1 MNIPRQFYG
10 MNYISRLFSNF
21 QDDEVVD
28 CPKLCFSEIRDI
40 TEVPLT
46 MKDTFELGVSAAEL
60 SKMLR
65 ELVTTRS
72 CCLDGLGI
80 AKGENKICSG
90 YRPPYSMKNPH
101 ITNSTCKTITAIA
114 VMFAVSEGLL
124 GVEDTVL
131 SFYPEYDT
139 MLTSKHVKQM
149 TIEHL
154 LTMTSGTKCTEIT
167 AVVEEDWVKAFLLTD
182 CQSEPGTQFIYNSMN
197 TYMLSA
203 ILTKIT
209 EMSLLEY
216 LRPRLFEP
224 LGINNVSWELCPK
237 GMERGGWGLHLS
249 IDGML
254 KIGLFLAN
262 DGKYN
267 DRQLIDSSYIR
278 KMKEVKVEQDTDALS
293 TGYGYQLWHLPNGF
307 YMLSGMYGQH
317 VIIDDSHKLVIATNA
332 HNDKMFPDSQFT
344 RTILNCMNSESLY
357 QPEVKRKEKALYKK
371 FIQEFQ
377 AFCNGWK
384 LPKATKELPFS
395 LYCKKQE
402 KRIAEEISKLQEICS
417 GFNGKRLRIDQA
429 TFKLFPYMMR
439 GMYQFPPFAVTNI
452 AFKTSEQSMEM
463 CFVKERTRKER
474 RDSRNNRSKQDNNDR
489 KSYREK
495 GLQERLVVKAGFA
508 KYCNQTIMIGPNRI
522 QLASKV
528 YLSTDEDDNEV
539 IQLHMVFPA
548 AGFSR
553 KIKFFLLEDRISI
566 ECMEYPDMK
575 AIVEQVVY
583 GETTL
588 AGNSIDLTGKLPEGL
603 RVFVDHKVE
612 PRVNGIWID

>member
-21 QDDEVVD
+21 QDDEVAD
-28 CPKLCFSEIRDI
+28 CPKLCFSEICDI

-46 MKDTFELGVSAAEL
+46 KKDTFELGLSAAEL

-65 ELVTTRS
+65 KLVMTRS

-80 AKGENKICSG
+80 AKGENLICSG
-90 YRPPYSMKNPH
+90 YQPPYSMENPH

-139 MLTSKHVKQM
+139 MLTSKYVKQM
-149 TIEHL
+149 TVEHL

-167 AVVEEDWVKAFLLTD
+167 AMVEEDWVKAFLLTD
-182 CQSEPGTQFIYNSMN
+182 CQAEPGTQFIYNSMN

-224 LGINNVSWELCPK
+224 LGINNLSWELCPK
-237 GMERGGWGLHLS
+237 GIERGGWGLHLS

-262 DGKYN
+262 NGKYN
-267 DRQLIDSSYIR
+267 DRQLIDSSYIC
-278 KMKEVKVEQDTDALS
+278 KMKEVKVEQDTDALA

-317 VIIDDSHKLVIATNA
+317 VVIDDNHKLVIATNA
-332 HNDKMFPDSQFT
+332 HNDKMFPDSRFT
-344 RTILNCMNSESLY
+344 RIILGCMNSEGLY
-357 QPEVKRKEKALYKK
+357 RPDVKRKEKVLYKK
-371 FIQEFQ
+371 FTQEFQ

-384 LPKATKELPFS
+384 LPKPTKELPFA
-395 LYCKKQE
+395 LYCKNQE
-402 KRIAEEISKLQEICS
+402 KCIMQEILQLQKICVD
-417 GFNGKRLRIDQA
+417 FNKKRLHIENA

-439 GMYQFPPFAVTNI
+439 GMYQFPPFAVTDI
-452 AFKTSEQSMEM
+452 VFKTSEQSIEM
-463 CFVKERTRKER
+463 CFVKEHNKKER
-474 RDSRNNRSKQDNNDR
+474 RDIRNNKKEIKALSDNRRS
-489 KSYREK
+489 
-495 GLQERLVVKAGFA
+495 GLQEKIIVKAGYA
-508 KYCNQTIMIGPNRI
+508 RYYNQTLSVGSNSI
-522 QLASKV
+522 QMAAKV
-528 YLSTDEDDNEV
+528 YLSKDEDDNTV

-548 AGFSR
+548 TGFSR

-575 AIVEQVVY
+575 AIVGQVVY

-588 AGNSIDLTGKLPEGL
+588 AGNNIDLTGKLPESL
-603 RVFVDHKVE
+603 RVFLDHKVE
-612 PRVNGIWID
+612 PRVNGTWMSI